1 MSGLL
6 ILASGSESRKR
17 MLKAAGI
24 AFETV
29 FPVVNEDETKAALI
43 AKKTAPGEIAAAL
56 AELKAMT
63 VSKRRPDAI
72 VLSADQLL
80 VCDGTFYDKAKDLES
95 AKRILQGLRKR
106 KHELVTAAT
115 VIKGSA
121 VLWRHADTAQMWMR
135 DFSDA
140 FLDAY
145 VASEGRALLTCVGCY
160 RIEGLG
166 AQLFS
171 RIEGD
176 YFTIQGLPLLVVLEA
191 LREIGVITR

>member
-1 MSGLL
+1 MSGPL
-6 ILASGSESRKR
+6 ILASGSESRR
-17 MLKAAGI
+17 HMLEAARI
-24 AFETV
+24 VFETV
-29 FPVVNEDETKAALI
+29 ISAVNEEETKAALI
-43 AKKTAPGEIAAAL
+43 AKKTAPREIAAAL

-72 VLSADQLL
+72 VLGADQLL

-95 AKRILQGLRKR
+95 AKRILRGLRRR
-106 KHELVTAAT
+106 KHELVTAAIL
-115 VIKGSA
+115 IKGSA
-121 VLWRHADTAQMWMR
+121 VLWQHVDTAQLWMR

-140 FLDAY
+140 FLDSY

-160 RIEGLG
+160 HIEGPG

-176 YFTIQGLPLLVVLEA
+176 HFTIQGLPLLLVLEA
-191 LREIGVITR
+191 LREAGVIAQ

>member
-1 MSGLL
+1 MSGPL

-17 MLKAAGI
+17 MLEAAGI
-24 AFETV
+24 VFETV
-29 FPVVNEDETKAALI
+29 IPAVNEEETKAALI
-43 AKKTAPGEIAAAL
+43 TKKAAPREIAAAL

-63 VSKRRPDAI
+63 VSKRRPDAT
-72 VLSADQLL
+72 VLGADQLL

-95 AKRILQGLRKR
+95 AKRILRDLRKR
-106 KHELVTAAT
+106 KHELVTVAT
-115 VIKGSA
+115 LIKSSA
-121 VLWRHADTAQMWMR
+121 VLWRHVDTAQLWMR

-160 RIEGLG
+160 RIEGPG

-171 RIEGD
+171 RIKGD
-176 YFTIQGLPLLVVLEA
+176 HFTIQGLPLLVVLAA